1 MATETVFSRAILFP
15 YPTFRQG
22 ESPLESENVRFQ
34 KRTQPVPAASVNRH
48 DRTAKHC
55 IQGRGSATGHLTDQ
69 RDRTDPPPPCF
80 GHKQTNGISRRRR
93 TRHQTTRHDA
103 GRINYQPVNSAT
115 QHAGQSLVT
124 HRSVIHAYDMS
135 RSQVSVCGQSGTQ
148 RGLQLSRVLL

>member
-69 RDRTDPPPPCF
+69 RDRTDPPP
-80 GHKQTNGISRRRR
+80 HLLASVINRQTAFPGAEGRDIKRPGTTLDALIISQS
-93 TRHQTTRHDA
+93 TAQHNT
-103 GRINYQPVNSAT
+103 PVSRWSLT
-115 QHAGQSLVT
+115 GQSFMHT
-124 HRSVIHAYDMS
+124 
-135 RSQVSVCGQSGTQ
+135 T
-148 RGLQLSRVLL
+148 